1 METFFKSSSSTFSSG
16 PIIIPKGSPVYS
28 ISEKPKIF
36 VVKELN
42 SNTSKVSMRSRTKDI
57 AKICSAF
64 GGGGHKLAAGAV
76 IKADVETSVQMIL
89 EELKK

>member
-1 METFFKSSSSTFSSG
+1 MEKFNYNGDDFTEGLT
-16 PIIIPKGSPVYS
+16 
-28 ISEKPKIF
+28 EKLRAIKTTEIAF

-42 SNTSKVSMRSRTKDI
+42 ASASKISMRSRSKDI

-76 IKADVETSVQMIL
+76 VKANPQECAKLVIDEIKKQ
-89 EELKK
+89 ELC